1 MLKFRSVLT
10 IPIGIMIL
18 LFFSTT
24 TYSQQSIASA
34 SLSGHVV
41 DERGAAISGATVR
54 ITSKETGKSVEVL
67 TEEIGRFGFQYLSVG
82 EYRIEVQHGGFE
94 RVSQELI
101 LTVGEVLELNL
112 RLQLAGLTESV
123 NIAAGI
129 PLIEATR
136 TQITETNIA
145 ARGRF
150 ITTQWSQLSGSGSAY
165 PGSVTQ

>member
-1 MLKFRSVLT
+1 LKFRSVLT

-67 TEEIGRFGFQYLSVG
+67 TEEIGRFGFS
-82 EYRIEVQHGGFE
+82 IC
-94 RVSQELI
+94 
-101 LTVGEVLELNL
+101 
-112 RLQLAGLTESV
+112 
-123 NIAAGI
+123 
-129 PLIEATR
+129 P
-136 TQITETNIA
+136 
-145 ARGRF
+145 
-150 ITTQWSQLSGSGSAY
+150 
-165 PGSVTQ
+165 

>member
-54 ITSKETGKSVEVL
+54 ITSKETGEVL

-165 PGSVTQ
+165 PGS